1 MQGCFALRPNTLGQ
15 GFDRDVSDKPT
26 LIQSCLGVQC
36 ARCDFAVDLM
46 NLAGDVAA
54 LNDWNATQLA
64 QLEDLSGLGK
74 RGRDTYLL

>member
-1 MQGCFALRPNTLGQ
+1 
-15 GFDRDVSDKPT
+15 
-26 LIQSCLGVQC
+26 
-36 ARCDFAVDLM
+36 M